1 MNELLK
7 AFVLLDREHLLV
19 NAEKAAKV
27 LGVYGLVSRN
37 SNDQLWAMAN
47 APGEPDP
54 GASVIVG
61 SEPVLEIAT
70 EDPRGGQQPGVRPTT
85 KHTRTRGR

>member
-7 AFVLLDREHLLV
+7 AFVLLDREHLLL
-19 NAEKAAKV
+19 NAEKAARV

-37 SNDQLWAMAN
+37 SNDQLWALAN
-47 APGEPDP
+47 AEVEPDP
-54 GASVIVG
+54 EGSVIVG

-70 EDPRGGQQPGVRPTT
+70 EGPTPLPGARPLV